1 MTSDELKTII
11 EMIRL
16 IIADSKDKEDALKK
30 IDSLTRIIHDALKI
44 AIQIKIIIAYY
55 IQLLMS

>member
-30 IDSLTRIIHDALKI
+30 IDSLTILKNT
-44 AIQIKIIIAYY
+44 KKE
-55 IQLLMS
+55 

>member
-16 IIADSKDKEDALKK
+16 IIADSKDKEDALNK
-30 IDSLTRIIHDALKI
+30 IDSLAILKNTEKE
-44 AIQIKIIIAYY
+44 QE
-55 IQLLMS
+55 

>member
-1 MTSDELKTII
+1 MTSEELKTII

-30 IDSLTRIIHDALKI
+30 IDSLTILKDAERERK
-44 AIQIKIIIAYY
+44 
-55 IQLLMS
+55 

>member
-1 MTSDELKTII
+1 MTSEELKTII

-30 IDSLTRIIHDALKI
+30 IDSLTILKNT
-44 AIQIKIIIAYY
+44 KKE
-55 IQLLMS
+55 

>member
-1 MTSDELKTII
+1 MVNYSKIMTSDELKTII

-30 IDSLTRIIHDALKI
+30 IDSLTILKNT
-44 AIQIKIIIAYY
+44 KKE
-55 IQLLMS
+55 